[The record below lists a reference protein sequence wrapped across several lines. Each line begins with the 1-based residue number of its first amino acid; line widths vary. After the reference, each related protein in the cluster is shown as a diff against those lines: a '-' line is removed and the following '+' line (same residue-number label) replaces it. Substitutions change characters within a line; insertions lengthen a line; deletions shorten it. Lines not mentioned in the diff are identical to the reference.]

1 MKTNNIVRSLLFALP
16 FAALLSACSEE
27 FIALE
32 TGKLPDETSFAAVK
46 SSMRSGHSFSGVTII
61 DIFAQEKD
69 EEPQTTVIDE
79 LVLTLNKPASK
90 DLTAEIVIG
99 SEFSAE
105 YRAEVERRNQ
115 QALAYW
121 RKFSGQISKTEYKS
135 DFFPTANLQMSA
147 ETITVKA
154 GKTDSD
160 KIAIKLSNKELDPET
175 IYSLPLTIVLSDDNG
190 TVIKSEYIISVDKL
204 SVTVDNGYVNT
215 KEKIE
220 EMNQELFTVLYLNV
234 EEYQP
239 QAANVLVYERE
250 YMDEAYM
257 RHTEYTLAGNVV
269 NLRPSTVGYVPESQR
284 VIFSLSPDLN
294 YVLENSARYIRPL
307 QAAGRKVCICIQGGG
322 KGIGFC
328 NMSDAQIEDFTA
340 QVKNVVESYGIDG
353 VNLRDEGSGYGKEGF
368 PPMNTTSYPK
378 LIKSLRE
385 ALPDKLLTLVDK
397 EEPTEYFHDAAL
409 CGGIE
414 VGKYIDY
421 AWHGYAEENQ
431 FLQIIEPWEKEN
443 PYSSFKRKPI
453 AGLSQDRYGS
463 IVVPRTSAESGMSF
477 EELQQQNLNVFFWK
491 RDGRMK
497 NKMYVV
503 YADITG
509 RLAGAYEGFPYNGP
523 FGYIGLIADE
533 ALYYELRPNGR
544 WRLKKYKYNYQV
556 LPMTRHAENTYNAY
570 CKDW

>member
-1 MKTNNIVRSLLFALP
+1 MKTNNIIHSLLFALP
-16 FAALLSACSEE
+16 LAALLSACSEE

-46 SSMRSGHSFSGVTII
+46 SSMRSGHSFSGVTIV
-61 DIFAQEKD
+61 DIFAQEEG

-115 QALAYW
+115 QAYAYW
-121 RKFSGQISKTEYKS
+121 RKLLGNFTKTEYKS

-160 KIAIKLSNKELDPET
+160 KIVIKLSNKELDPET
-175 IYSLPLTIVLSDDNG
+175 IYSLPLTVVLSDDNG

-204 SVTVDNGYVNT
+204 SVTADSWQIET

-220 EMNQELFTVLYLNV
+220 MNPELFTVLYLNV

-239 QAANVLVYERE
+239 QAANVLTYMRTH
-250 YMDEAYM
+250 MDEGYLQK
-257 RHTEYTLAGNVV
+257 HYTLAGNIV

-353 VNLRDEGSGYGKEGF
+353 INLRDEGSGYGKEGF

-385 ALPDKLLTLVDK
+385 ALPGKLLTLVDK

-421 AWHGYAEENQ
+421 AWHGYAEEDQLLN
-431 FLQIIEPWEKEN
+431 IVEPWEAEN
-443 PYSSFKRKPI
+443 PYSKFTRKPI
-453 AGLSQDRYGS
+453 AGFSREKYGS
-463 IVVPRTSAESGMSF
+463 IVIPMASASF
-477 EELQQQNLNVFFWK
+477 DRSQQQSVNIFLWK

-497 NKMYVV
+497 NKMYVI
-503 YADITG
+503 YPDITG
-509 RLAGAYEGFPYNGP
+509 KLAGDYEGKPV
-523 FGYIGLIADE
+523 GLFNYVNFIADQ
-533 ALYYELRPNGR
+533 AKYYTQRADGR
-544 WRLKKYKYNYQV
+544 WRVRTEKYSYDMV
-556 LPMTRHAENTYNAY
+556 PMTSHFENGYNRY

>member
-1 MKTNNIVRSLLFALP
+1 MKTNNIIRSLLFALP

-32 TGKLPDETSFAAVK
+32 TGKLPDEASFAAVK

-61 DIFAQEKD
+61 DIFAQEEG
-69 EEPQTTVIDE
+69 EEPEITTIDE

-115 QALAYW
+115 QAYAYW
-121 RKFSGQISKTEYKS
+121 RKLGGNFTRTDYKS

-147 ETITVKA
+147 ETVTIKA

-160 KIAIKLSNKELDPET
+160 KIVIKLSNKDLDSET
-175 IYSLPLTIVLSDDNG
+175 IYSLPLTVVLSDDNG
-190 TVIKSEYIISVDKL
+190 TVIKSEYIIAVDKL

-215 KEKIE
+215 KEKI

-239 QAANVLVYERE
+239 QAANVLVYERG
-250 YMDEAYM
+250 YMDEAFM
-257 RHTEYTLAGNVV
+257 RHTEYTLAGNIV
-269 NLRPSTVGYVPESQR
+269 NLRPSTVGYAPETQR
-284 VIFSLSPDLN
+284 VLFSLSPDLH

-340 QVKNVVESYGIDG
+340 QVKNVIESYGLDG
-353 VNLRDEGSGYGKEGF
+353 INLRDEGSGYGREGF

-443 PYSSFKRKPI
+443 PYSTFKRKPI
-453 AGLSQDRYGS
+453 AGFSSDRYGS
-463 IVVPRTSAESGMSF
+463 IVVPLTSLDSGMSS
-477 EELQQQNLNVFFWK
+477 EDQLQQSLNVFFWK

-509 RLAGAYEGFPYNGP
+509 RLAGDYEGFPYNRP
-523 FGYIGLIADE
+523 FTYIGLIADE
-533 ALYYELRPNGR
+533 ASYYELRPNGR
-544 WRLKKYKYNYQV
+544 WRLKRYKYDYQV
-556 LPMTRHAENTYNAY
+556 LPMTKHAGNNYNAY

>member
-1 MKTNNIVRSLLFALP
+1 MKTNNIIRSLLFALP

-32 TGKLPDETSFAAVK
+32 AGKLPDEASFAAVK

-105 YRAEVERRNQ
+105 YRAEVERRNL
-115 QALAYW
+115 QAYAYW
-121 RKFSGQISKTEYKS
+121 RKLSGNFPKTEYKS

-147 ETITVKA
+147 ETITIKA

-160 KIAIKLSNKELDPET
+160 KIVIKLSNKELDPET

-190 TVIKSEYIISVDKL
+190 TVIKSEYIIAVDKL
-204 SVTVDNGYVNT
+204 SVTADSWQIET

-220 EMNQELFTVLYLNV
+220 MNPELFTVLYLNV

-239 QAANVLVYERE
+239 QAANVL
-250 YMDEAYM
+250 AYM
-257 RHTEYTLAGNVV
+257 RTHMDEGYIQKHYTLAGNIV

-397 EEPTEYFHDAAL
+397 EEPTEYFHDATL

-431 FLQIIEPWEKEN
+431 FLQIIEPWENEN
-443 PYSSFKRKPI
+443 PYSTFKRKPI

-463 IVVPRTSAESGMSF
+463 IVVPRTSLGSGMSS
-477 EELQQQNLNVFFWK
+477 EDQLQQSLNVFFWK

-509 RLAGAYEGFPYNGP
+509 RLAGDYEGFPYYGP
-523 FGYIGLIADE
+523 FDYIGLIADE

-544 WRLKKYKYNYQV
+544 WRRKRYKYDYKV
-556 LPMTRHAENTYNAY
+556 LPMTSHAENMYNAY

>member
-1 MKTNNIVRSLLFALP
+1 MKTNNIIRSLLFALP

-27 FIALE
+27 FIAME

-46 SSMRSGHSFSGVTII
+46 SSMRSGHSFSGVTIV

-69 EEPQTTVIDE
+69 EEPQITVIDE

-105 YRAEVERRNQ
+105 YNAEVERRSQ
-115 QALAYW
+115 QRIWYF
-121 RKFSGQISKTEYKS
+121 RKCDVIVDGYMTAFVPS
-135 DFFPTANLQMSA
+135 DNLQMNA
-147 ETITVKA
+147 KITIGA
-154 GKTDSD
+154 GKTSSE
-160 KIAIKLSNKELDPET
+160 KIGISISNAMLDPET
-175 IYSLPLTIVLSDDNG
+175 IYSLPLTIKLSDG
-190 TVIKSEYIISVDKL
+190 SSTILLTKLEYIISVDKL
-204 SVTVDNGYVNT
+204 SVKIDNPYCETTG
-215 KEKIE
+215 KIE
-220 EMNQELFTVLYLNV
+220 MNTELFTVLYLNV

-239 QAANVLVYERE
+239 QAANVLTYMRTH
-250 YMDEAYM
+250 MDEGYLQK
-257 RHTEYTLAGNVV
+257 HYTLAGNIV
-269 NLRPSTVGYVPESQR
+269 NLRPSTVGYAPESQR

-340 QVKNVVESYGIDG
+340 QVKNVVETYGIDG
-353 VNLRDEGSGYGKEGF
+353 INLRDEGSAYGKEGF

-385 ALPDKLLTLVDK
+385 ALPGKLLTLVDK
-397 EEPTEYFHDAAL
+397 DEPTEYFHDAAL

-421 AWHGYAEENQ
+421 AWHGYAEEDQLLN
-431 FLQIIEPWEKEN
+431 IVEPWEAEN
-443 PYSSFKRKPI
+443 PYSKFTRKPI
-453 AGLSQDRYGS
+453 AGFSREKYGS
-463 IVVPRTSAESGMSF
+463 IVIPMASASF
-477 EELQQQNLNVFFWK
+477 DGSLQQSVNIFLWK

-497 NKMYVV
+497 NKMYVI
-503 YADITG
+503 YPDITG
-509 RLAGAYEGFPYNGP
+509 KLAGDYEGKPV
-523 FGYIGLIADE
+523 GLFNYVNYIADQ
-533 ALYYELRPNGR
+533 AKYYTQRADGR
-544 WRLKKYKYNYQV
+544 WRVRTEKYSYDMV
-556 LPMTRHAENTYNAY
+556 PMTSHFENGYNRY
-570 CKDW
+570 FKDW

>member
-1 MKTNNIVRSLLFALP
+1 MKTNNIVRSLLFALT
-16 FAALLSACSEE
+16 FAVLLSACSEE

-32 TGKLPDETSFAAVK
+32 TGKLPDEASFAAVK

-61 DIFAQEKD
+61 DIFAQEEG

-115 QALAYW
+115 QAYAYW
-121 RKFSGQISKTEYKS
+121 RKLSGNFPKTEYKS

-204 SVTVDNGYVNT
+204 SVTADSWQIET

-220 EMNQELFTVLYLNV
+220 MNPELFTVLYLNV

-239 QAANVLVYERE
+239 QAANVL
-250 YMDEAYM
+250 AYM
-257 RHTEYTLAGNVV
+257 RTHMDEGYIQKHYTLAGNIV

-353 VNLRDEGSGYGKEGF
+353 INLRDEGSGYGKEGF
-368 PPMNTTSYPK
+368 PAMNTTSYPK
-378 LIKSLRE
+378 LIKSF
-385 ALPDKLLTLVDK
+385 AKPFLTNCSPLWTK
-397 EEPTEYFHDAAL
+397 RSRRSISTMPP
-409 CGGIE
+409 
-414 VGKYIDY
+414 
-421 AWHGYAEENQ
+421 YAEESKWANTSTMPGTDMQ
-431 FLQIIEPWEKEN
+431 KKT
-443 PYSSFKRKPI
+443 SF
-453 AGLSQDRYGS
+453 
-463 IVVPRTSAESGMSF
+463 F
-477 EELQQQNLNVFFWK
+477 
-491 RDGRMK
+491 
-497 NKMYVV
+497 
-503 YADITG
+503 
-509 RLAGAYEGFPYNGP
+509 RL
-523 FGYIGLIADE
+523 
-533 ALYYELRPNGR
+533 
-544 WRLKKYKYNYQV
+544 
-556 LPMTRHAENTYNAY
+556 
-570 CKDW
+570 

>member
-1 MKTNNIVRSLLFALP
+1 MKTNNIIRSLLFALP

-46 SSMRSGHSFSGVTII
+46 SSMRSGHSFSGVTIV
-61 DIFAQEKD
+61 DIFAQEEG

-79 LVLTLNKPASK
+79 LVLTLNKPVSK

-99 SEFSAE
+99 GEFSAE

-121 RKFSGQISKTEYKS
+121 RKLGGSVTKTEYKS
-135 DFFPTANLQMSA
+135 DFFPTANLQISA
-147 ETITVKA
+147 ETITIKA

-160 KIAIKLSNKELDPET
+160 KIVIKLSNKELDPET

-204 SVTVDNGYVNT
+204 SVTADGGQIET

-220 EMNQELFTVLYLNV
+220 MNPELFTVLYLNV

-239 QAANVLVYERE
+239 QAANVL
-250 YMDEAYM
+250 AYM
-257 RHTEYTLAGNVV
+257 RTHMEEGYIQKHYTLAGNIV
-269 NLRPSTVGYVPESQR
+269 NLRPSTVGYAPESQR

-340 QVKNVVESYGIDG
+340 QVKNVVESYGLDG
-353 VNLRDEGSGYGKEGF
+353 VNLRDEGSGYSKEGF

-385 ALPDKLLTLVDK
+385 VLPDKLLTLVDK
-397 EEPTEYFHDAAL
+397 EEPTEYFHDATL
-409 CGGIE
+409 CGGVE

-463 IVVPRTSAESGMSF
+463 IVVPRTSLNNGMSSD
-477 EELQQQNLNVFFWK
+477 ENLQQSLNVFFWK

-509 RLAGAYEGFPYNGP
+509 RLGGDYEGFPYSGP
-523 FGYIGLIADE
+523 FNYIGLIADE
-533 ALYYELRPNGR
+533 ANYYELRTNGK
-544 WRLKKYKYNYQV
+544 WRRKTYKYSYQV
-556 LPMTRHAENTYNAY
+556 LPMTKEAEYVYNSY

>member
-1 MKTNNIVRSLLFALP
+1 MKTNNIIRSLLFALP

-61 DIFAQEKD
+61 DIFAQEKG
-69 EEPQTTVIDE
+69 EEPEITAIDE
-79 LVLTLNKPASK
+79 LVLTLSKPAPT

-115 QALAYW
+115 LAYAYW
-121 RKFSGQISKTEYKS
+121 KKLGGNSIKTEYKS

-147 ETITVKA
+147 ETITIKA

-160 KIAIKLSNKELDPET
+160 KIVIKLSNKELDPET
-175 IYSLPLTIVLSDDNG
+175 IYSLPLTVVLSDDNG
-190 TVIKSEYIISVDKL
+190 TVIKSEYIIAVDKL
-204 SVTVDNGYVNT
+204 SVTVDNIYVNT

-239 QAANVLVYERE
+239 QAANVLVYERG

-269 NLRPSTVGYVPESQR
+269 NLRPSTVGYAPESQR

-328 NMSDAQIEDFTA
+328 NMSDAQIEDFTD
-340 QVKNVVESYGIDG
+340 QVKTVIETYGIDG
-353 VNLRDEGSGYGKEGF
+353 INLRDEGSGYGKEGF

-385 ALPDKLLTLVDK
+385 ALPGKLLTLVDK
-397 EEPTEYFHDAAL
+397 NEPTEYFHDATL
-409 CGGIE
+409 CGGVE

-431 FLQIIEPWEKEN
+431 LLNIVEPWEEEN
-443 PYSSFKRKPI
+443 PYSKFTRKPI
-453 AGLSQDRYGS
+453 AGFSREKYGS
-463 IVVPRTSAESGMSF
+463 IVVPLRSSDSGLTYEETQQES
-477 EELQQQNLNVFFWK
+477 LNVFFWK

-497 NKMYVV
+497 NKMYVI
-503 YADITG
+503 YPDITG
-509 RLAGAYEGFPYNGP
+509 RLAGDYEGFPYNRP
-523 FGYIGLIADE
+523 FAYIGLIADE
-533 ALYYELRPNGR
+533 ASYYELRPNGR
-544 WRLKKYKYNYQV
+544 WRLKKYKYEYQV
-556 LPMTRHAENTYNAY
+556 LPMTSHAANNYKAY

>member
-1 MKTNNIVRSLLFALP
+1 MKTNNIVRSLLFALT
-16 FAALLSACSEE
+16 FAVLLSACSEE

-32 TGKLPDETSFAAVK
+32 TGKLPDEASFAAVK

-115 QALAYW
+115 QAYAYW
-121 RKFSGQISKTEYKS
+121 RKLGGNFTRTDYKS

-147 ETITVKA
+147 ETVTIKA

-160 KIAIKLSNKELDPET
+160 KIVIKLSNKELDPET
-175 IYSLPLTIVLSDDNG
+175 IYFLPLTVVLSDDNG
-190 TVIKSEYIISVDKL
+190 TVIKSEYIIAVDKL

-215 KEKIE
+215 KEKI

-239 QAANVLVYERE
+239 QAANVLVYQRG
-250 YMDEAYM
+250 YMDEEYM

-269 NLRPSTVGYVPESQR
+269 NLRPSTVGYAPESQR

-353 VNLRDEGSGYGKEGF
+353 INLRDEGSGYGKEGF
-368 PPMNTTSYPK
+368 PAMNTTSYPK

-385 ALPDKLLTLVDK
+385 ALPGKILTLVDK
-397 EEPTEYFHDAAL
+397 DEPTEYFHDAAL

-421 AWHGYAEENQ
+421 AWHGYFSAEEQ
-431 FLQIIEPWEKEN
+431 PQIIEPWDEEN
-443 PYSSFKRKPI
+443 KYSDYKRKPI
-453 AGLSQDRYGS
+453 AGLTPEKYGNINIPRQPTGEVEAGYRKVMNWCSEGRKKNNILVFGFDLTANEQDG
-463 IVVPRTSAESGMSF
+463 VF
-477 EELQQQNLNVFFWK
+477 EGQPH
-491 RDGRMK
+491 
-497 NKMYVV
+497 
-503 YADITG
+503 I
-509 RLAGAYEGFPYNGP
+509 GA
-523 FGYIGLIADE
+523 FGYIWYFADDGM
-533 ALYYELRPNGR
+533 RPQTLPSGEIVEDC
-544 WRLKKYKYNYQV
+544 KIFYDIKSSYQPYHYGYKV
-556 LPMTRHAENTYNAY
+556 FW
-570 CKDW
+570 KDW

>member
-1 MKTNNIVRSLLFALP
+1 MKTNNIIRSLLFALP
-16 FAALLSACSEE
+16 FAVLLSACSEE

-61 DIFAQEKD
+61 DIFAQEEG

-79 LVLTLNKPASK
+79 LVLTLNKPATK

-220 EMNQELFTVLYLNV
+220 MNQELFTVLYLNV

-239 QAANVLVYERE
+239 QAANVLVYERG
-250 YMDEAYM
+250 YMDEEYM

>member
-1 MKTNNIVRSLLFALP
+1 MKTNNIIRSLLFALP
-16 FAALLSACSEE
+16 FAVLLSACSEE

-61 DIFAQEKD
+61 DIFAQEED

-115 QALAYW
+115 QAYAYW
-121 RKFSGQISKTEYKS
+121 RKLGGNFTKTDYKS

-147 ETITVKA
+147 ETVTIKA

-160 KIAIKLSNKELDPET
+160 KIVIKLSNKDLDSET
-175 IYSLPLTIVLSDDNG
+175 IYSLPLTVVLSDDNG
-190 TVIKSEYIISVDKL
+190 TVIKSEYIIAVDKL
-204 SVTVDNGYVNT
+204 SVTVDNGYVYT
-215 KEKIE
+215 KEKI

-239 QAANVLVYERE
+239 QAANVLVYERG
-250 YMDEAYM
+250 YMDEAFM
-257 RHTEYTLAGNVV
+257 RHTEYTLAGNIV
-269 NLRPSTVGYVPESQR
+269 NLRPSTVGYAPETQR
-284 VIFSLSPDLN
+284 VLFSLSPDLH

-340 QVKNVVESYGIDG
+340 QVKNVIESYGLDG
-353 VNLRDEGSGYGKEGF
+353 INLRDEGSGYGREGF

-443 PYSSFKRKPI
+443 PYSTFKRKPI
-453 AGLSQDRYGS
+453 AGFSSDRYGS
-463 IVVPRTSAESGMSF
+463 IVVPRTSLDSGMSS
-477 EELQQQNLNVFFWK
+477 EDQRQQSLNVFFWK

-509 RLAGAYEGFPYNGP
+509 RLAGDYEGFPYNRP
-523 FGYIGLIADE
+523 FTYIGLIADE
-533 ALYYELRPNGR
+533 ASYYELRPNGR
-544 WRLKKYKYNYQV
+544 WRLKRYKYDYQV
-556 LPMTRHAENTYNAY
+556 LPMTKHAGNNYNAY

>member
-1 MKTNNIVRSLLFALP
+1 MKTNNIIRSLLFALP

-61 DIFAQEKD
+61 DIFAQEEG

-115 QALAYW
+115 LAYAYW
-121 RKFSGQISKTEYKS
+121 KKLGGNFTKTEYKS
-135 DFFPTANLQMSA
+135 DFFPTANLQISA
-147 ETITVKA
+147 ETITIKA

-160 KIAIKLSNKELDPET
+160 KIVIKLSNKELDPET
-175 IYSLPLTIVLSDDNG
+175 IYSLPLTVVLSDDNG

-204 SVTVDNGYVNT
+204 SVTAYSWQIET

-220 EMNQELFTVLYLNV
+220 MNPELFTVLYLNV

-239 QAANVLVYERE
+239 QAANVLTYMRTH
-250 YMDEAYM
+250 MDEGYLQK
-257 RHTEYTLAGNVV
+257 HYTLAGNIV

-284 VIFSLSPDLN
+284 VIFSLSPDLS

-353 VNLRDEGSGYGKEGF
+353 INLRDEGSGYGKEGF
-368 PPMNTTSYPK
+368 PAMNTTSYPK

-397 EEPTEYFHDAAL
+397 EEPTEYFHDATL
-409 CGGIE
+409 CGGVE

-463 IVVPRTSAESGMSF
+463 IVVPRTSAGSGMSF
-477 EELQQQNLNVFFWK
+477 DDEQQQSLNVFFWK

-509 RLAGAYEGFPYNGP
+509 RLAGDYEGFPYNRP
-523 FGYIGLIADE
+523 FRYIGLIADE

-544 WRLKKYKYNYQV
+544 WRVKRYKYDYQV
-556 LPMTRHAENTYNAY
+556 LPMTIHAENNYNAY

>member
-1 MKTNNIVRSLLFALP
+1 MKTNNIIRSLLFALP
-16 FAALLSACSEE
+16 FAVLLSACSEE

-32 TGKLPDETSFAAVK
+32 TGKLPDEASFATVK
-46 SSMRSGHSFSGVTII
+46 SSMRSGHSFSGLTII

-99 SEFSAE
+99 GEFSAE

-115 QALAYW
+115 QAYAYW
-121 RKFSGQISKTEYKS
+121 RKLGGNYTKTEYKS
-135 DFFPTANLQMSA
+135 DFFPTANLQISA
-147 ETITVKA
+147 ETVTVKA

-190 TVIKSEYIISVDKL
+190 TVIKSEYIIAVDKL

-250 YMDEAYM
+250 YMDEAHM

-353 VNLRDEGSGYGKEGF
+353 INLRDEGSGYGKEGF
-368 PPMNTTSYPK
+368 PAMNTTSYPK

-397 EEPTEYFHDAAL
+397 EEPTEYFHDATL
-409 CGGIE
+409 CGGVE

-463 IVVPRTSAESGMSF
+463 IVVPRTSADSGMSF
-477 EELQQQNLNVFFWK
+477 EEQQQQNLNVFFWK

-509 RLAGAYEGFPYNGP
+509 RLRGDYEGFPYNGP
-523 FGYIGLIADE
+523 WGYIGLIADE
-533 ALYYELRPNGR
+533 ALYYELRPNGK